1 MQWVL
6 GLLTGIWS
14 RVDHRLVTYNLAEL
28 YERVADAV
36 PEREAVVTRVVRRT
50 YAQLDAR
57 ANRLAHALAARG
69 VGPGDHVGL
78 QMQNGVEYLETM
90 LAAYK
95 LRAVPVNVNYRYV
108 ESELAHLYDDADLV
122 GLVYHRTFAPR
133 IRAALALT
141 PVPGPLLVVD
151 DGGSDVIDGSL
162 GYEEVLAAAEAERD
176 FSGRSGD
183 DLYIAYTGGT
193 TGMPK
198 GVVWRH
204 EDIFFAGMGGGDPT
218 TLVGPI
224 SHPDEIV
231 DRVLPTAAV
240 MLLLPPLMHV
250 SAQWG
255 AFSILYGG
263 GTVVL
268 ASPGSLDP
276 HEVWSLVGDEQANIL
291 TLVGDAMARPLLDAF
306 ARDPSRYN
314 VSSLLVFA
322 SGGAVLSAST
332 KAQIAALLPNVITI
346 DGFGSTETGVSGS
359 RTRMPGAE
367 VEAGTRF
374 TLDQHSAVLDDQMHP
389 VAPGSGVVGRLARN
403 GRVPVGYYKDLRTS
417 ATTFVE
423 VDHVRWALTGD
434 EATVDADGTVVLL
447 GRGSMSINTGGEKV
461 YPEEVEAVVKN
472 HPSVYDAVV
481 VGTPDER
488 WGEQVVVVV
497 APRPG
502 ATVTLDEIR
511 QHCRGALAS
520 YKLPRELRVVET
532 VVRGPNGKADYR
544 WARERA
550 LTPGG

>member
-1 MQWVL
+1 M
-6 GLLTGIWS
+6 
-14 RVDHRLVTYNLAEL
+14 TYNLAEL

-162 GYEEVLAAAEAERD
+162 GYEEVLAAAAAERD

-218 TLVGPI
+218 TLEGPI

-231 DRVLPTAAV
+231 DRVLPTGAV

-276 HEVWSLVGDEQANIL
+276 HQVWSLVGDEQANIL

-374 TLDQHSAVLDDQMHP
+374 TLDDHSAVLDDHLQP

-403 GRVPVGYYKDLRTS
+403 GRVPVGYYKDPRTS

-434 EATVDADGTVVLL
+434 AATVEADGTVVLL
-447 GRGSMSINTGGEKV
+447 GRGSMSINSGGEKV

-502 ATVTLDEIR
+502 ATVTLDELR
-511 QHCRGALAS
+511 KHCRGVLAG
-520 YKLPRELRVVET
+520 YKLPRALRVVET

>member
-1 MQWVL
+1 MGPSTLDSHLWP
-6 GLLTGIWS
+6 
-14 RVDHRLVTYNLAEL
+14 VDDRLVSYNLAEL
-28 YERVADAV
+28 FERVADAV
-36 PEREAVVTRVVRRT
+36 PDREAVVTPVVRRT

-57 ANRLAHALAARG
+57 ANRLAHAFAENG

-78 QMQNGVEYLETM
+78 QMHNGVEYVETM

-122 GLVYHRTFAPR
+122 ALVYDRTFAPR
-133 IRAALALT
+133 IRSALAHT

-162 GYEEVLAAAEAERD
+162 GYEEALAAAAPARD
-176 FSGRSGD
+176 FAGRSGD

-204 EDIFFAGMGGGDPT
+204 EDIFFAAMGGGDPT
-218 TLVGPI
+218 TLEGPI
-224 SHPDEIV
+224 SHPDQIA
-231 DRVLPTAAV
+231 DRVLPTGAV

-268 ASPGSLDP
+268 TSPGSLDP
-276 HEVWSLVGDEQANIL
+276 HEVWSLVGEEHANIL

-306 ARDPSRYN
+306 ARNPARYN

-332 KAQIAALLPNVITI
+332 KAQVAALLPNVIAI

-359 RTRMPGAE
+359 RARMPGAD

-374 TLDQHSAVLDDQMHP
+374 TLDDHSAVLDDYLHP
-389 VAPGSGVVGRLARN
+389 IAPGSGAVGRLARR
-403 GRVPVGYYKDLRTS
+403 GRVPIGYYKDPETS

-434 EATVDADGTVVLL
+434 AATVDADGTVVLL
-447 GRGSMSINTGGEKV
+447 GRGSMSINSGGEKV

-481 VGTPDER
+481 VGAPHER

-497 APRPG
+497 APRAG
-502 ATVTLDEIR
+502 ASVTLDELR
-511 QHCRGALAS
+511 EHCRGSLAG
-520 YKLPRELRVVET
+520 YKLPRELRVVDK

-544 WARERA
+544 WARERVLA
-550 LTPGG
+550 SGG